1 MSTVFGTDI
10 DKSAIERKYVLEKFK
25 MYALMFAIFRE
36 KGSGRS

>member
-25 MYALMFAIFRE
+25 MFMFAIFRE
-36 KGSGRS
+36 KG